1 MRRAGGCS
9 CRAAMAAALLALAGA
24 RLGAADARERYL
36 AGSRAQ
42 AAQDWA
48 AAVEQY
54 RAALSANPA
63 YLEAA
68 VGLAETL
75 LALEEYEEALRW
87 AGIARRLDATDP
99 DLAVLEGRIR
109 LGAGETAVARAAF
122 EEVLKR
128 WPNNLEAL
136 FGLAEADVA
145 DGRTR
150 GALDRYAA
158 ALAIAPTSRRGL
170 LSLAILRESAGDRA
184 GADRAIELALRSHA
198 GDAAVQ
204 LAASDLY
211 GGRGRWDLA
220 ERHARAALAIAPQ
233 SPSARL
239 ALATSELALARYGEA
254 VAALREIVSVDRGNA
269 AAWYLLGLAHLRS
282 GDTPKA
288 LAALASAVA
297 AAPSDEAARIVLEY
311 AAIDALAAED
321 PQRASLAAYHRDA
334 ARQLEDRSMLE
345 KALAEYR
352 RSLLLEPAS
361 REGRLGFAR
370 TNRAL
375 GFPGKQLSE
384 LKVLVGLGARDAA
397 VLDEVEGLEADLDE
411 TVSRRWAVDQ
421 YALERRRHLIAVSTV
436 GGASALAHPLSA
448 GDLARAFRDTLT
460 RHDALDVTGGG
471 LVVTGL
477 DAAFRS
483 AADAGAGYALVLE
496 MEESDRTFAAAA
508 TLYLA
513 RTGAPLASFKA
524 MRTGND
530 RVRDAFLR
538 VGALVAAALPARGTL
553 VARSFERGLVD
564 LGSRDGLQPGSKL
577 AIVKK
582 GRVRLAVDAPGTA
595 WDDADVVGEFTVT
608 AVDEAV
614 AEGTIALRGPFDLV
628 NAGDEVVRPRTAPA
642 AAEPEPPVQRPGL
655 LARLLALFGR

>member
-1 MRRAGGCS
+1 MRRA
-9 CRAAMAAALLALAGA
+9 RAGTCAAAAAVAIAFAGA
-24 RLGAADARERYL
+24 RLEAADARERYL
-36 AGSRAQ
+36 LGARAQ
-42 AAQDWA
+42 AATDWA

-87 AGIARRLDATDP
+87 AVLARRLDATDP
-99 DLAVLEGRIR
+99 SLAVLEARIR
-109 LGAGETAVARAAF
+109 LGAGETAAARAVF
-122 EEVLKR
+122 DDVLAR
-128 WPNNLEAL
+128 WPNNLEAR

-145 DGRTR
+145 EGRTR
-150 GALDRYAA
+150 SALDRYAA

-170 LSLAILRESAGDRA
+170 LSLAILRESTGDRA
-184 GADRAIELALRSHA
+184 GADQAIELALRSHA

-220 ERHARAALAIAPQ
+220 ERHARAALAIAP
-233 SPSARL
+233 SSSSARL
-239 ALATSELALARYGEA
+239 ALATAELALARYPDA
-254 VAALREIVSVDRGNA
+254 IAALREIVSVDRGDA
-269 AAWYLLGLAHLRS
+269 AAWYLLALAYARS

-288 LAALASAVA
+288 LASFASAVA
-297 AAPSDEAARIVLEY
+297 AAPDDETARIVGEY

-321 PQRASLAAYHRDA
+321 PRRGTLAAYHRDA

-361 REGRLGFAR
+361 RDGRLGFAR
-370 TNRAL
+370 VYRAL
-375 GFPGKQLSE
+375 GFPDKQLSE
-384 LKVLVGLGARDAA
+384 LKVLVGLGVQDAA
-397 VLDEVEGLEADLDE
+397 VLDEVEALEAELDA

-436 GGASALAHPLSA
+436 GGASPLAHPLAA
-448 GDLARAFRDTLT
+448 GDLARAFRDALT
-460 RHDALDVTGGG
+460 RHDSLDVTGGG
-471 LVVTGL
+471 LLVTGL

-483 AADAGAGYALVLE
+483 AAAAGADYALVVE
-496 MEESDRTFAAAA
+496 FEESDRTFSAAA

-513 RTGAPLASFKA
+513 RTGARLASYSA
-524 MRTGND
+524 LRTGND
-530 RVRDAFLR
+530 RVRDALLR
-538 VGALVAAALPARGTL
+538 VGGLVAAAVPARGTL
-553 VARSFERGLVD
+553 VARRFERGLVD
-564 LGSRDGLQPGSKL
+564 LGSQHGLAPGLKL
-577 AIVKK
+577 AIVRK
-582 GRVRLAVDAPGTA
+582 GRARLAADGPGIA

-608 AVDEAV
+608 EVDEAV
-614 AEGTIALRGPFDLV
+614 SEGTIARRGPFDLV
-628 NAGDEVVRPRTAPA
+628 NVGDEVVRPRPTAPA
-642 AAEPEPPVQRPGL
+642 AEPAPPVQRPGL